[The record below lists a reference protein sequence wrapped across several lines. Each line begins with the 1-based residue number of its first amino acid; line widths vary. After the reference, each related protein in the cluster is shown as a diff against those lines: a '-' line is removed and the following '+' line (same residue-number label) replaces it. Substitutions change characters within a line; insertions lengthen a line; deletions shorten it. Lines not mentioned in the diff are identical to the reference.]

1 MVDYYSTAPMIA
13 RMVEQEPDTRQ
24 LSNVLKAVS
33 DPTRR
38 SILTQLVQEGH
49 IRVTDIAAY
58 FDMSLNSVSKHIKVL
73 EAAGLVSR
81 QTMGRTHL
89 ISANM
94 EPVSLIDEWFTQLR
108 SVWDIRLEKLDSVLT
123 EKNQNE

>member
-1 MVDYYSTAPMIA
+1 MNS
-13 RMVEQEPDTRQ
+13 QEDTTHQ
-24 LSNVLKAVS
+24 LTDVLKAVS

-38 SILTQLVQEGH
+38 GILTKLVQEGH

-73 EAAGLVSR
+73 EAAGLVNR
-81 QTMGRTHL
+81 ETRGRVHL

-94 EPVSLIDEWFTQLR
+94 EPVQLIDEWFGQLR
-108 SVWDIRLEKLDSVLT
+108 SIWDMRLEVLDSILT
-123 EKNQNE
+123 KESKDE

>member
-1 MVDYYSTAPMIA
+1 
-13 RMVEQEPDTRQ
+13 MVEQETNTRQ
-24 LSNVLKAVS
+24 LTDILKAVS

-38 SILTQLVQEGH
+38 SILTKLVQEGH

-73 EAAGLVSR
+73 EAAGLVTR

-94 EPVSLIDEWFTQLR
+94 EPVSLIDHWFRNLR
-108 SVWDIRLEKLDSVLT
+108 SVWDLRLERLEDILLE
-123 EKNQNE
+123 EKQDE